1 MIIILSYLGMIVQAH
16 FNMEEQFSLVLRLV
30 SASLPLFHLQHK
42 GIWQSLVVQCYDC
55 KAVTPLL
62 PGFLFCRAI
71 AAGSGVAFW
80 IFAQEHRGEGVY
92 AELESVG

>member
-1 MIIILSYLGMIVQAH
+1 MIITVSYLGMTVQAH

-30 SASLPLFHLQHK
+30 SASLLLFHLWHI
-42 GIWQSLVVQCYDC
+42 GIWQSLVAQCYDC

-71 AAGSGVAFW
+71 AAGSGVAF
-80 IFAQEHRGEGVY
+80 
-92 AELESVG
+92 